1 MAVTID
7 EAIILTEI
15 GTPKNRSTPNTTN
28 NITVVTAIL
37 IFTSY
42 STLTP
47 VKSSYILIICAT
59 TIKIPETGI
68 PHIQVF
74 LEYQEV
80 LNTLPLLTLPA

>member
-1 MAVTID
+1 MAVTIY

-59 TIKIPETGI
+59 TIKIPETGDTA
-68 PHIQVF
+68 
-74 LEYQEV
+74 YTSV
-80 LNTLPLLTLPA
+80 L